1 MAHLVTRGLVLR
13 EVNYKEGD
21 KILTVLAEGQGK
33 RTVKAAGCRRKSSPL
48 SACAQLLVFSDM
60 TLYDYQDR
68 WALKEAATVADFRA
82 LRADLSKLSLGTYF
96 AEVAEATSE
105 EGVETPG
112 LLPLVLNSLYALET
126 LKKPEKLVKAAFEI
140 KLCCLEGYEPL
151 LDACAVC
158 GVPDPVQPMLH
169 LNEGVLHCAACRGEL
184 GEEGIS
190 LPLDGPSLAALR
202 HVVYGDPKRLFSFTL
217 PEGSLDIL
225 SGVAESYLVTQL
237 ERGFRT
243 LDFYKSLQV

>member
-33 RTVKAAGCRRKSSPL
+33 RTVKAAGCRRKNSPL

-60 TLYDYQDR
+60 TLFDYQDR
-68 WALKEAATVADFRA
+68 WQLKECATVADFRS
-82 LRADLSKLSLGTYF
+82 LRQDITKLSLGTYF
-96 AEVAEATSE
+96 AEVAECVSE

-112 LLPLVLNSLYALET
+112 LLPLVLNSLYALDT
-126 LKKPEKLVKAAFEI
+126 LNKPERLVKAAFEL
-140 KLCCLEGYEPL
+140 KVCCLEGYEPL
-151 LDACAVC
+151 VDACAVC
-158 GVPDPVQPMLH
+158 GLPDPEGPMLN
-169 LNEGVLHCAACRGEL
+169 LSEGVLHCAKCRSEL

-190 LPLDGPSLAALR
+190 LPMDGPSLAALR
-202 HVVYGDPKRLFSFTL
+202 HVVYGDPKKLFSFTL
-217 PEGSLDIL
+217 PEKSLDVL
-225 SGVAESYLVTQL
+225 AGVAESYLLTQL